1 MTPFRPLSEARE
13 ICGASPR
20 AAAALLRLSIQKLCK
35 ELGESGKNINNDIAN
50 LVLKGLPSQIQQALD
65 IIRVIGN
72 NAVHPGELNPEDV
85 AEVAFS
91 LFELTNQI
99 VEEMISKPK
108 KLEALFNRLP
118 EGARDAIKRRDGT

>member
-1 MTPFRPLSEARE
+1 M
-13 ICGASPR
+13 
-20 AAAALLRLSIQKLCK
+20 LRLSIQKLCK